1 MTIDEMY
8 EMKMKSKWF
17 VLIFCYMVVE
27 CQGGTYFI
35 STPRTAFPGGKL
47 DVTVHILKPDVTVPV
62 EVALINRHHYTS
74 NNITILQSAIGNFTS
89 GVAGTLS
96 LPIDVNLNCDF
107 FCRLRIRGYNPVQ
120 FETEEYIEISD
131 LLVTILIQTDKAIY
145 KPKER
150 VNFRILAVYSDLKLY
165 KGTFHLE
172 IRDPSDSKINVL
184 KGLNDSSGVVLSYF
198 DLSDQPVFGTWRIDV
213 KTENVSGYESL
224 SFEVADYDLPRFEV
238 AVQLQPFGLISDTIL
253 SGFVQAKYT
262 FGQPVNAL
270 VELQIEENVYEPDAC
285 RTNRKITE
293 VTFQINGKGNFSVP
307 LEDVQRSI
315 SLVDGKQVR
324 VTAFVTETST
334 GIKLNGSSVITYYE
348 NKYKLKFLDLTP
360 AVFKP
365 GLQYTAFIQVSTPD
379 DLPPATPN
387 LIVSVYTNVN
397 YQVYVPDQ
405 KFYYVEK
412 FSGSYPLPGQNLTLP
427 ENGLLPVNI
436 DIPSNA
442 TSIEIKVSLFSQSV
456 KKAVKKTYSK
466 SNNYLHISLLEKNIK
481 ADSDANI
488 KITGTEAINTL
499 MYEIK
504 SRGSTVDSGSL
515 DLNGQKEFTYKF
527 NVTPAMAPTAQM
539 LMYYIRNSDEV
550 VADSLAFNVEGIFNN
565 KVSVSFKENET
576 DVNKNV
582 TVELTADPHSQIYV
596 LAVDQSVLLVK
607 TGNDITP
614 KKVKDSLAKFTKGEI
629 PKDSDYALAYSAR
642 TMSTVFSKMNLNI
655 ITDLDLSSP
664 PDEDVRY
671 RPYNSYASD
680 NVLLESTAR
689 ASFYSAKEGSFTN
702 DVNVFPK
709 SKPEDRAR
717 RIFPET
723 WIWTNINSIDGKA
736 SITTTVPDTITS
748 WVASAFATNNV
759 SGLGV
764 APTTSKLRVFRP
776 FFVSLTYPRSV
787 TRSELFVV
795 QATVFNYLT
804 RNLSVTV
811 SLADN
816 SFLKANTS
824 GPQVFHVLVPSQEQ
838 GVVYFPL
845 SASVAGL
852 FDIEVTAASELARDA
867 VVRQILV
874 KHEGAPVIYNYPVFI
889 SLSNNQSD
897 FEKNVA
903 FSLPGS
909 VVQGSQKVR
918 VKVTGDLIGS
928 SLQSLTSLL
937 ALPTG
942 CGEQVMVK
950 FSPNI
955 YIGRYL
961 KATGQLTGELNK
973 RITDLLSDGYQRL
986 LGYKRYDNGFSA
998 FGNFDMSSSTW
1009 LTAFVIRSLVEAQE
1023 FIYVDP
1029 EVILKAADWIADRQ
1043 NLDGSFNDFGKVIDR
1058 NTQGTAT
1065 GPALTAFVLL
1075 ALLEAKQLT
1084 AEKDCSPYRSCRYYR
1099 LGNAT
1104 LNATRNL
1111 EHLALND
1118 TIDNQFSLAVVSY
1131 ALTEAKSP
1139 LSDQTFRKL
1148 LTFSK
1153 MAGSLMYWSAN
1164 STIEEEQNKFVR
1176 WRPLQIQ
1183 ARPIDILITSYA
1195 SLTYT
1200 SLDRVDEALPT
1211 IKWLVSQKNANG
1223 GFVSTQ

>member
-1 MTIDEMY
+1 
-8 EMKMKSKWF
+8 
-17 VLIFCYMVVE
+17 MVV
-27 CQGGTYFI
+27 Q
-35 STPRTAFPGGKL
+35 AFPGRKL
-47 DVTVHILKPDVTVPV
+47 DVTVHILKPDVVVPV
-62 EVALINRHHYTS
+62 EVALINRPDYYLS
-74 NNITILQSAIGNFTS
+74 NNITILQSATGNFTS

-96 LPIDVNLNCDF
+96 IPIDVNVKSD

-120 FETEEYIEISD
+120 FETERYIEISN

-145 KPKER
+145 KPNER

-198 DLSDQPVFGTWRIDV
+198 DLSDQPAFGTWRIDV

-224 SFEVADYDLPRFEV
+224 SFEVADYGMLCP
-238 AVQLQPFGLISDTIL
+238 S
-253 SGFVQAKYT
+253 K
-262 FGQPVNAL
+262 
-270 VELQIEENVYEPDAC
+270 
-285 RTNRKITE
+285 
-293 VTFQINGKGNFSVP
+293 INGNGNFSVP

-379 DLPPATPN
+379 DLPPATHN
-387 LIVSVYTNVN
+387 LI
-397 YQVYVPDQ
+397 
-405 KFYYVEK
+405 
-412 FSGSYPLPGQNLTLP
+412 
-427 ENGLLPVNI
+427 
-436 DIPSNA
+436 
-442 TSIEIKVSLFSQSV
+442 
-456 KKAVKKTYSK
+456 
-466 SNNYLHISLLEKNIK
+466 
-481 ADSDANI
+481 ADSNVNI
-488 KITGTEAINTL
+488 KITGTEAINML

-504 SRGSTVDSGSL
+504 SRGSTVDSGLL

-527 NVTPAMAPTAQM
+527 NATPAMAPTAQM
-539 LMYYIRNSDEV
+539 LIYYIRNSDEV

-655 ITDLDLSSP
+655 ITDLDLPSP
-664 PDEDVRY
+664 LDEDFINR
-671 RPYNSYASD
+671 RPPF
-680 NVLLESTAR
+680 AR
-689 ASFYSAKEGSFTN
+689 SGLQG
-702 DVNVFPK
+702 P
-709 SKPEDRAR
+709 P
-717 RIFPET
+717 I
-723 WIWTNINSIDGKA
+723 IDGKA

-748 WVASAFATNNV
+748 WVVSAFATNNV

-787 TRSELFVV
+787 TRNELFVV

-824 GPQVFHVLVPSQEQ
+824 CPQVFHVLAPSQEQ

-852 FDIEVTAASELARDA
+852 FDIEVTAASALARDA

-903 FSLPGS
+903 FSLPDS

-1029 EVILKAADWIADRQ
+1029 EVILKTADWIADRQ
-1043 NLDGSFNDFGKVIDR
+1043 NLDGSFNDVGKVIDR

-1065 GPALTAFVLL
+1065 GPSLTAFVLL

-1084 AEKDCSPYRSCRYYR
+1084 AEKDCSPYRSCRYYH

-1118 TIDNQFSLAVVSY
+1118 TIDNQFSLAVSY
-1131 ALTEAKSP
+1131 ALAEAKSL

-1153 MAGSLMYWSAN
+1153 MAGSLMCWSAN
-1164 STIEEEQNKFVR
+1164 RTIAEEQNKFIR

-1195 SLTYT
+1195 ALTYT

-1223 GFVSTQ
+1223 GFVSTQDTVLGLQALSAFATKSLRPDSNINITVSDQGILLNFNVHSDNALSLEIQESQNTGQDFSISATGLGLALLDVEYSFNVLQELSAPAFQVSIVLLDDKLDSFNIMVCTKFVLKRETGMVVQEISIPSGFVPDLTTLAKVAGVKRSERRGYTVAVYFDKISGSSLCYSFVMVRESKVARSQKNYVRTYDYYEPANQATVFYQPRAIRDSTICDVCPNCCP